1 MFLKEIGYEI
11 SIADSHIENIENNL
25 NYYYDY
31 EIGFKEVK
39 NKLDLSGSINGKN
52 LKFLM
57 ENNLESLTDISKAR
71 LIIKNIFQRLLGE
84 KKIKS
89 YELFD

>member
-1 MFLKEIGYEI
+1 MQKKQNQEPQNAQNIMATVLQSIPKE
-11 SIADSHIENIENNL
+11 ANITKI
-25 NYYYDY
+25 DY
-31 EIGFKEVK
+31 EGPRIALYTDKP
-39 NKLDLSGSINGKN
+39 
-52 LKFLM
+52 KFLM